1 MRSLENFNYI
11 EQFTG
16 VKPDIQKIALV
27 EKEQG
32 AEEAQAEKRLQELF
46 EQQLLAGN
54 VEGVRQLEKQF
65 GKNLS
70 IKEASI
76 QVFYTK
82 VLLEDVNNKAEVIS
96 LLLSRTNTTPSPEII
111 IAHYN
116 SGDFKLDEEEVGILK
131 VLKSNEALKNTIE
144 QIDIDKATEITE
156 QNIIRYFKFL
166 GTETS
171 QLFPLTYEKAL
182 EQITSKL
189 TENQDLADYFVEN
202 LNSYYE
208 QPWVAEN
215 LAKAVQE
222 YSVAQ
227 KFVYATQQQN
237 IWTDQ
242 PWVADILT
250 KANEIVAKHK
260 AEFPDED
267 WQDQDQDSYGYSHG
281 SEGFSETDPYAN
293 HPWRFD
299 TKQIHLA
306 TAVSELMAGVAN
318 TQEIEKLGIN
328 TQEISPILAEINKK
342 ISTAYEKFLE
352 EVRSNKHIKDD
363 DKNAL
368 ADPESSEIKMSSLLE
383 NVKAFVARYLVQN
396 AGGDVAKFSEL
407 GNLNK
412 DIDRILTEGF
422 KRYIKIHEVDVPLYD
437 KLYQEFDNLRETGRY
452 PLEVFLGRD
461 GIYAYLGRRAQD
473 VARRRKLG
481 VEGRKKL
488 KEIGEILEIH
498 PQYTVYPRYFRDNIN
513 HETKKQFLQ
522 QEGISP
528 DADPLFYDTG
538 YTGTIPEQ
546 IMRVMDFDNEDIER
560 RIRLLSARSVH
571 RRVKGIPENARSEI
585 IEYIEHN
592 AKLEETAEG
601 LLVEEKTGKIRHIAK
616 PTSPEEQFYFMM
628 VKQAVGRHYW
638 LQEQL
643 HHEPSGNINLDSEHY
658 TIRIRQDY
666 AQLLPKE
673 FMADPKT
680 FFEQHGELLKSSKGE
695 GEYPDEEVV
704 LFKLTDG
711 TEIVAKRIELRKA
724 KEARKEFAIL
734 IGAKKAGLPTADPV
748 GFLSGKEDKDVSYLL
763 MKKLEGRSGRKF
775 EKELKESGK
784 YSEDQ
789 IKGIM
794 QTVVEKN
801 KVMVELFRETLKID
815 KRWRIKDTIIEFNE
829 ETGEVENVI
838 PIDWERAE
846 NFNPSTPKEIDE
858 LV

>member
-70 IKEASI
+70 IKEADI

-82 VLLEDVNNKAEVIS
+82 VLLEDVDNKAEVIS

-144 QIDIDKATEITE
+144 QIDIDKAAEITE
-156 QNIIRYFKFL
+156 QNLIRYFKFL

-182 EQITSKL
+182 EQIASKL
-189 TENQDLADYFVEN
+189 TSNQDLADYFVEN
-202 LNSYYE
+202 LNNYYE

-242 PWVADILT
+242 PWVADVLT

-281 SEGFSETDPYAN
+281 NEGFSETDPYAN

-396 AGGDVAKFSEL
+396 AGGDVTKFSEL
-407 GNLNK
+407 GNSGK
-412 DIDRILTEGF
+412 DIDRILVEGF

-461 GIYAYLGRRAQD
+461 GIYAYFGRRAQD

-488 KEIGEILEIH
+488 KESGEILEIH

-546 IMRVMDFDNEDIER
+546 IMRVMDFDNEDIGR
-560 RIRLLSARSVH
+560 RIRLLSAPSVH

-748 GFLSGKEDKDVSYLL
+748 GFLSGKEDKDGSYLL

-801 KVMVELFRETLKID
+801 KVMAELFRETLKID